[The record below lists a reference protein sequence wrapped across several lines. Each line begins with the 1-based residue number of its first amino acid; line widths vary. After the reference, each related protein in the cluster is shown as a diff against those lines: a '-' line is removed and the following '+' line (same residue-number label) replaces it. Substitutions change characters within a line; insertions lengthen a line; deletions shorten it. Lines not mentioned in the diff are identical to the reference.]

1 MHIPTHTLKTQKNL
15 HTWAGILCALF
26 LIICFLSG
34 ALALYADTIDRWAT
48 PPQPVHHATPDNSAA
63 HIRAVLAVHP
73 EAAASLTLH
82 YADHAPA
89 PISWTD
95 KTGDEHWATLDGDA
109 LHTHHYPHNPLGA
122 QANLLHQTAGI
133 PGTIGG
139 ESLGL
144 LIMGIIAV
152 LYTLALVSGTI
163 LYLPTLIADL
173 FALRSDKS
181 PRRAW
186 LDTHNLLGLT
196 GLPFHLIIAATT
208 AVFAYHDLIYDGMD
222 NLLPPEQH
230 MKNHHAPPPVASRE
244 KANLDRLILPPALIK
259 TARQQRPD
267 LTITRI
273 TYRGLDNP
281 QRAGAVLL
289 GNIQNE
295 SRPARLVIN
304 PYSGDIRYNSL
315 KNDGYTP
322 IINTFFHLHLGDYGG
337 ALIRAA
343 YLILA
348 LMGAALFYTGNLLWL
363 DKRPARGTF
372 ARTRIRMAALSTGIT
387 LGSINGIALAFLA
400 ARSLRHLPLAPAIT
414 NTAAYY
420 TAFLASAAY
429 ALWHARISAQTEER
443 ASAHR
448 PHDASPAAETAGEN
462 PNPVEAEPASG
473 QTKNVILSRLPPPHG
488 NAHAAIRLTRC
499 AAWLTLA
506 IPTTS
511 LLGAARIPPYYLRTD
526 TLGVDIT
533 ALILGF
539 ALHHIARVSTHRLAR
554 ARKDSVWYSAP
565 KERPPSGTNT
575 GST

>member
-26 LIICFLSG
+26 LTICFLSG

-89 PISWTD
+89 PISWAD
-95 KTGDEHWATLDGDA
+95 KTGDEHWATLDGET

-186 LDTHNLLGLT
+186 LDTHNLLGIT
-196 GLPFHLIIAATT
+196 GLPFHLAIATTT

-267 LTITRI
+267 LTITHI

-429 ALWHARISAQTEER
+429 ALWHARNPTTREPETLPSALANR
-443 ASAHR
+443 
-448 PHDASPAAETAGEN
+448 
-462 PNPVEAEPASG
+462 
-473 QTKNVILSRLPPPHG
+473 LSRYLLAPRG

-506 IPTTS
+506 IPVTS

-539 ALHHIARVSTHRLAR
+539 ALHHIARTSQRRLAR

-575 GST
+575 EST

>member
-26 LIICFLSG
+26 LTICFLSG

-48 PPQPVHHATPDNSAA
+48 PPQPAPPPTPAHSAA
-63 HIRAVLAVHP
+63 PNPPRH
-73 EAAASLTLH
+73 AAPPQTPAPRTQH
-82 YADHAPA
+82 NADHAPA

-95 KTGDEHWATLDGDA
+95 KAGDEHWATLDGET

-139 ESLGL
+139 ENLGL

-230 MKNHHAPPPVASRE
+230 MKNHHAPPPIASRE

-267 LTITRI
+267 LTITLI

-289 GNIQNE
+289 GNIGNG

-304 PYSGDIRYNSL
+304 PYSGDFRYNSL

-337 ALIRAA
+337 SLLRAA

-429 ALWHARISAQTEER
+429 ALWHTRNPTTREPETLPSALANR
-443 ASAHR
+443 
-448 PHDASPAAETAGEN
+448 
-462 PNPVEAEPASG
+462 
-473 QTKNVILSRLPPPHG
+473 LSRYLLTPRG

-539 ALHHIARVSTHRLAR
+539 ALHHIARTSQRRLAR

>member
-1 MHIPTHTLKTQKNL
+1 
-15 HTWAGILCALF
+15 
-26 LIICFLSG
+26 
-34 ALALYADTIDRWAT
+34 
-48 PPQPVHHATPDNSAA
+48 
-63 HIRAVLAVHP
+63 
-73 EAAASLTLH
+73 
-82 YADHAPA
+82 
-89 PISWTD
+89 
-95 KTGDEHWATLDGDA
+95 
-109 LHTHHYPHNPLGA
+109 
-122 QANLLHQTAGI
+122 
-133 PGTIGG
+133 
-139 ESLGL
+139 
-144 LIMGIIAV
+144 
-152 LYTLALVSGTI
+152 
-163 LYLPTLIADL
+163 
-173 FALRSDKS
+173 
-181 PRRAW
+181 
-186 LDTHNLLGLT
+186 
-196 GLPFHLIIAATT
+196 
-208 AVFAYHDLIYDGMD
+208 
-222 NLLPPEQH
+222 

-488 NAHAAIRLTRC
+488 NAHAAIRLTHC

-506 IPTTS
+506 IPVTS

-526 TLGVDIT
+526 TLSVDIT
-533 ALILGF
+533 ALILG
-539 ALHHIARVSTHRLAR
+539 LVLLHIARVSTHRLAR

>member
-26 LIICFLSG
+26 LTICFLSG

-163 LYLPTLIADL
+163 LYLPTLIADH

-186 LDTHNLLGLT
+186 LDTHNLLGIT
-196 GLPFHLIIAATT
+196 GLPFHLAIAATT

-387 LGSINGIALAFLA
+387 LGSINGIELAFLA

-429 ALWHARISAQTEER
+429 ALWHTRNPTTREPETLPSALANR
-443 ASAHR
+443 
-448 PHDASPAAETAGEN
+448 
-462 PNPVEAEPASG
+462 
-473 QTKNVILSRLPPPHG
+473 LSRYLPPPRG

-506 IPTTS
+506 IPVTS
-511 LLGAARIPPYYLRTD
+511 LLGAAHIPPYYLRTD

-554 ARKDSVWYSAP
+554 ARKDSVWYSEA
-565 KERPPSGTNT
+565 KNAR
-575 GST
+575 